1 MSAGRLRI
9 FLGMCPGVGKTYS
22 MLLAAQ
28 QRQEEGVKVVIGWV
42 ETHGRIE
49 TAALTAGLRR
59 IPPREFE
66 HRGVALQEMDLDAIL
81 ERRPTLV
88 LVDELAHTNVP
99 GSRHPKRYQ
108 DVLEILEAGIDVYST
123 VNVQHL
129 ESLRDA
135 VAGITG
141 VAVRETLPDSVLD
154 HAAEIELIDV
164 TPEQLRA
171 RLGEGKVYGGDRADR
186 AADAFFREG
195 NLRALRE
202 MALRVVADRADRQV
216 RGFLKDNAIQGPW
229 RSRERL
235 MVAVGG
241 SPHAE
246 GLIRITKRI
255 ADALDATWIAVHVE
269 AGDAEDESTRARTAA
284 NLSLA
289 RSLGAETISV
299 SGTDPVEAL
308 LDCSRRENAT
318 QIVLG
323 KTTESTWWSR
333 LAGTGI
339 TERLARQSD
348 GVDLLLVHSDEAAAG
363 PTARLR
369 PAAPEPW
376 IKAAAVLLGTSLVAA
391 ALEPVIGYRSVTM
404 VYMLGVAVAGLSLTR
419 LPLIAL
425 AVMSG
430 ISWNLLFTQ
439 PRGSLAMWHSEDV
452 FLLLTFLIVALVI
465 GHQTARLLRREAS
478 SQDAESRARAL
489 YELTRILSSSD
500 DLTPALARAIEQIER
515 TFGCRAWVLLGR
527 EQLAAAEA
535 DTLTEKEW
543 SVCQWS
549 LKNRVAAGR
558 FTGTLPESTVLAIP
572 LLAADHGVGVLA
584 LRPLA
589 DDLSNPLRRDLLEAF
604 GAHLAV
610 LVERAEAQ
618 RVGRDARVQADSHR
632 LQRAL
637 LDDVAHELRTPVAV
651 IGAAVERLGAEAEPT
666 ARAGLL
672 DDVKVATRRLDRVMT
687 QLVTLSR
694 LEAGLIEP
702 RPEVVDAT
710 DFLEEVVADVRRGR
724 ERVVVEC
731 EDFTFSTDASL
742 LHTALSNLLHNAI
755 RYSPDGTPVTLR
767 AAVRSG
773 QVELVVEDRGP
784 GIPADQRERLFERF
798 QRGDVV
804 PEGMGL
810 GLSIAKQFVASIRGT
825 LSADERPGGGAI
837 FCIRLPFPR

>member
-9 FLGMCPGVGKTYS
+9 FLGMCPGVGKTYPCCWPRS
-22 MLLAAQ
+22 SVRRRASKWSSVGSKPTA
-28 QRQEEGVKVVIGWV
+28 
-42 ETHGRIE
+42 RIE

-66 HRGVALQEMDLDAIL
+66 HRGVALEEMDLDAIL

-339 TERLARQSD
+339 TERLARQSG

-363 PTARLR
+363 PTARLHTGR
-369 PAAPEPW
+369 ARTLDQGRRRAPGHF
-376 IKAAAVLLGTSLVAA
+376 AGGRRAGT
-391 ALEPVIGYRSVTM
+391 RH
-404 VYMLGVAVAGLSLTR
+404 R
-419 LPLIAL
+419 LPLGDHGLHARRC
-425 AVMSG
+425 
-430 ISWNLLFTQ
+430 
-439 PRGSLAMWHSEDV
+439 RGR
-452 FLLLTFLIVALVI
+452 TFA
-465 GHQTARLLRREAS
+465 HAATA
-478 SQDAESRARAL
+478 DRARRDERHLVESAL
-489 YELTRILSSSD
+489 HPAAGIARDVAQRGRLFAPHLPHRCPRD
-500 DLTPALARAIEQIER
+500 RAPDRATPA
-515 TFGCRAWVLLGR
+515 
-527 EQLAAAEA
+527 
-535 DTLTEKEW
+535 
-543 SVCQWS
+543 
-549 LKNRVAAGR
+549 
-558 FTGTLPESTVLAIP
+558 P
-572 LLAADHGVGVLA
+572 
-584 LRPLA
+584 
-589 DDLSNPLRRDLLEAF
+589 
-604 GAHLAV
+604 
-610 LVERAEAQ
+610 
-618 RVGRDARVQADSHR
+618 
-632 LQRAL
+632 
-637 LDDVAHELRTPVAV
+637 
-651 IGAAVERLGAEAEPT
+651 
-666 ARAGLL
+666 
-672 DDVKVATRRLDRVMT
+672 
-687 QLVTLSR
+687 
-694 LEAGLIEP
+694 
-702 RPEVVDAT
+702 
-710 DFLEEVVADVRRGR
+710 
-724 ERVVVEC
+724 
-731 EDFTFSTDASL
+731 
-742 LHTALSNLLHNAI
+742 
-755 RYSPDGTPVTLR
+755 
-767 AAVRSG
+767 
-773 QVELVVEDRGP
+773 
-784 GIPADQRERLFERF
+784 
-798 QRGDVV
+798 
-804 PEGMGL
+804 
-810 GLSIAKQFVASIRGT
+810 
-825 LSADERPGGGAI
+825 
-837 FCIRLPFPR
+837 